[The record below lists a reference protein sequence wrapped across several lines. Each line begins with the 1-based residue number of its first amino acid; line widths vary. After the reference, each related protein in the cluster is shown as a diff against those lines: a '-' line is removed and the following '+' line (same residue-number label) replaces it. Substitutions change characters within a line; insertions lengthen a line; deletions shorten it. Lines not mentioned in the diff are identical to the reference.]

1 MLKYILKRILL
12 MIPVLFGVYFIVF
25 TLTYIAPGDPVV
37 GILGSDYTEE
47 QYQETVQEL
56 GLDQP
61 FLVQFFNRVKG
72 VITEFDLGI
81 SYQSKRPVAEE
92 VLERF
97 PVTLKLGFLGVLF
110 SIVVGLPAGIISA
123 TKQYSLVDYSVT
135 SLTVL
140 FSALPNFWLGLML
153 MLIFS
158 LRLGWLPASG
168 VDSWKAWI
176 MPMIV
181 NGISPVCIITR
192 LVRSSMLDVIR
203 QDYIQTARA
212 KGMSE
217 RVIVRK
223 HALKNALLPVVTSIG
238 VQMGTV
244 LGGSVIT
251 ESIFAIPGVGSLLVS
266 AISNLNYPTI
276 LGCVFFLCIAICI
289 LNLIVDVA
297 YAYIDP
303 QIKAQYVSGSS
314 RKVKLRRKEAA

>member
-1 MLKYILKRILL
+1 MRKYILKRILW

-47 QYQETVQEL
+47 QYQETAKEL

-61 FLVQFFNRVKG
+61 FFVQFFKHVKG
-72 VITEFDLGI
+72 VVTKFDLGI

-97 PVTLKLGFLGVLF
+97 PVTLKLAFLGVLF
-110 SIVVGLPAGIISA
+110 SIVVGLPAGILSA
-123 TKQYSLVDYSVT
+123 TKQYSPLDYSVT

-153 MLIFS
+153 MLVFS

-168 VDSWKAWI
+168 VDTWKAWI

-192 LVRSSMLDVIR
+192 LVRSSMLEVIR
-203 QDYIQTARA
+203 QDYIHTARS
-212 KGMSE
+212 KGLGEM
-217 RVIVRK
+217 VIIRR
-223 HALKNALLPVVTSIG
+223 HALKNALLPVITSIG

-251 ESIFAIPGVGSLLVS
+251 ESIFAIPGVGSLMVS

-289 LNLIVDVA
+289 LNLMVDVA

-303 QIKAQYVSGSS
+303 RIKAQYISGGTQ
-314 RKVKLRRKEAA
+314 KLRFRRKEVG